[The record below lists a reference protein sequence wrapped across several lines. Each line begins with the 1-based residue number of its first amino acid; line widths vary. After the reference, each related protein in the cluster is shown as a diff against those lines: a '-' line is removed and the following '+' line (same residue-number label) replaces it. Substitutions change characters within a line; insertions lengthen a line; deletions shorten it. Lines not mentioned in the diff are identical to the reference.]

1 MIIKKEKK
9 GGVMV
14 YTVRE
19 DMPESEIDKRAAK
32 RLTEDDRKNMF
43 IVDHDADVFLENGE
57 MLIRFRKNK
66 LSKEKVDAF
75 WDNVIQF
82 ARKDTANRG
91 TASGSKTKN
100 IKTNPKIKSNIIGYF
115 DTLTPSQK
123 LMLKNAGVKIDM
135 SARETSFIRDYPEKY
150 EKLIPLVQ
158 EIDEYYAKYAPDHY
172 AKQRKK
178 ADETH
183 FKIKGTS
190 FTTITTNVNFQTS
203 LHKDKGDDGDGFG
216 NLAVIEKGKY
226 SGAETCFPQFG
237 VGVDCRTGDILFMD
251 VHYWHSNLPMKK
263 LSDDAERLS
272 IVCYLRWRLWEYTRG
287 KTQKQ
292 MKEHVAKIHNA
303 AKKTQRAAIPRK
315 KTQHAAIPRKK
326 TQHASIPRKKTQPHQ
341 RKNTTQKKR
350 GWF

>member
-9 GGVMV
+9 GGIMV

-19 DMPESEIDKRAAK
+19 DMPESEIDKRAASK
-32 RLTEDDRKNMF
+32 LTEADRKKMT
-43 IVDHDADVFLENGE
+43 IIDHDADVFLENGDL
-57 MLIRFRKNK
+57 LIRFRKNK
-66 LSKEKVDAF
+66 LDKEKVDAF

-91 TASGSKTKN
+91 TASGSKVKN
-100 IKTNPKIKSNIIGYF
+100 MQNNPKIKSNIIGYF

-123 LMLKNAGVKIDM
+123 LMLGRAGIKVDM
-135 SARETSFIRDYPEKY
+135 SARETSFIRDFPEKY
-150 EKLIPLVQ
+150 EKLVPLVQ
-158 EIDEYYAKYAPDHY
+158 QIDEYYAKYAPDHY

-216 NLAVIEKGKY
+216 NLAVIERGKY

-237 VGVDCRTGDILFMD
+237 VGVDCRTGDVLFMD

-263 LSDDAERLS
+263 LSKDAERLS

-287 KTQKQ
+287 KTLKQ
-292 MKEHVAKIHNA
+292 MKEHIAKIHNA
-303 AKKTQRAAIPRK
+303 AKKTKSDSNKTKSDRDKRK
-315 KTQHAAIPRKK
+315 
-326 TQHASIPRKKTQPHQ
+326 
-341 RKNTTQKKR
+341 TQKKR
-350 GWF
+350 GYFW